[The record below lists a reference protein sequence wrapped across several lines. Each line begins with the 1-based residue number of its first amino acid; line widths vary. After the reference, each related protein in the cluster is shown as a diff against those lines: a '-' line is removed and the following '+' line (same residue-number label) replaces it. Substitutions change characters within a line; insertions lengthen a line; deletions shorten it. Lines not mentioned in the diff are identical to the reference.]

1 MAPTDILEQ
10 ELHERSVEVV
20 SPKPGVPVRR
30 EDLEDSVRDSE
41 ERDVEGAAAEI
52 IDRDDPVLQPS
63 KSVGEG
69 RGSRLVEQ
77 PYHFEPGDLSRVAR
91 RLSLAL
97 VEVSRHRDHGSPDRL
112 TEVSTR
118 LLLER
123 LEHDRRDLRR
133 GDLTIADKKPSRPF
147 PGKHREGQVSE
158 LGRRVVV
165 APPEQPLR
173 GEDGGS
179 RLLRE

>member
-1 MAPTDILEQ
+1 Q

-20 SPKPGVPVRR
+20 TPKPGVPVRR

-41 ERDVEGAAAEI
+41 ERDVEGTAAEVV
-52 IDRDDPVLQPS
+52 DRDDPVLPS

-77 PYHFEPGDLSRVAR
+77 PHHFEPGDPSRVAR

-97 VEVSRHRDHGSPDRL
+97 VEVRRHRDHSSPDRL

-133 GDLTIADKKPSRPF
+133 GDLTIADEKPSCPF

-165 APPEQPLR
+165 TPPEQSLG

-179 RLLRE
+179 RLRRE